1 MDRDNAKV
9 KRWVR
14 EFLFTTPLHVPKII
28 SFAESEALF
37 AAPLVVEGY
46 CANCKRASTFYRN
59 RGGKGILNFQAS
71 LKTREPLYFDLVC
84 ARDVKHRIIFTFRF
98 DKGQIKK
105 TAQYPPPA
113 EAANHPLPFMYS
125 RIFEKF
131 RDAAQ
136 NVIALLPVGEASPT
150 AKVAADKAQLKYF
163 STFKKMCDLVGNA
176 ISSLPFPEKQA
187 LKPELHLPSARN
199 QDQKIQPAHAVGLEA
214 AQMRREGFRI
224 DESHLQVLG
233 LFVAIVLVIIG
244 ILMLYEDAKKTAP
257 RPPLEQAAQH
267 VDDRA
272 SAAEK
277 IKSSITTLAQQID
290 ERLATLRAELERVD
304 LSISRDKS
312 LIATLGA
319 RENQQEAAIAAQ
331 LDQEKQQSST
341 APNTTERD
349 ASDTERPDA
358 LAAGVSVLPDKPE
371 TDLDTS
377 KLMMLDKA
385 GTTPKADKPANSDIP
400 HIGIGVAKGS
410 AKDGGLVILEVDLG
424 SPAGRAGVRK
434 HDLLLKVDG
443 TPVSRPDQLRE
454 ALLSLKG
461 NHSIVLTIERQ
472 GKTQRNKLIL
482 H

>member
-14 EFLFTTPLHVPKII
+14 EFLFTTPLHASKTI
-28 SFAESEALF
+28 SFAESNALF

-46 CANCKRASTFYRN
+46 CAKCGRASTFYRN
-59 RGGKGILNFQAS
+59 RGGKGPLNVQAS
-71 LKTREPLYFDLVC
+71 LETHEPLYFDLVC

-113 EAANHPLPFMYS
+113 EAANYPLPFMYS

-131 RDAAQ
+131 RDATLC
-136 NVIALLPVGEASPT
+136 VSSLLPVGEASPT
-150 AKVAADKAQLKYF
+150 AEVAADKAQLTY
-163 STFKKMCDLVGNA
+163 SPTFKKMRDLVGNV
-176 ISSLPFPEKQA
+176 ISSLPLPATQA
-187 LKPELHLPSARN
+187 SKPELRLPSASI
-199 QDQKIQPAHAVGLEA
+199 QDQKIQPAHAVVLEA
-214 AQMRREGFRI
+214 ARTRRAGFRI
-224 DESHLQVLG
+224 DESSLQVSG

-244 ILMLYEDAKKTAP
+244 VLMLYEDAKKTP
-257 RPPLEQAAQH
+257 SRPPLEQAAQH

-272 SAAEK
+272 SAEEK
-277 IKSSITTLAQQID
+277 IKSRMTTLAQQID
-290 ERLATLRAELERVD
+290 ERFATLRAELERLD
-304 LSISRDKS
+304 LSISRDKD
-312 LIATLGA
+312 LIAALGA

-331 LDQEKQQSST
+331 LDQEKQQS

-349 ASDTERPDA
+349 ASGTPDA
-358 LAAGVSVLPDKPE
+358 AAVSILPDNPE

-377 KLMMLDKA
+377 KLVMLDKT
-385 GTTPKADKPANSDIP
+385 GTTPRAGKPANSEIP

-461 NHSIVLTIERQ
+461 SHSIVLTLERQ

-482 H
+482 N

>member
-1 MDRDNAKV
+1 
-9 KRWVR
+9 
-14 EFLFTTPLHVPKII
+14 
-28 SFAESEALF
+28 
-37 AAPLVVEGY
+37 
-46 CANCKRASTFYRN
+46 
-59 RGGKGILNFQAS
+59 
-71 LKTREPLYFDLVC
+71 
-84 ARDVKHRIIFTFRF
+84 
-98 DKGQIKK
+98 
-105 TAQYPPPA
+105 
-113 EAANHPLPFMYS
+113 
-125 RIFEKF
+125 
-131 RDAAQ
+131 
-136 NVIALLPVGEASPT
+136 
-150 AKVAADKAQLKYF
+150 
-163 STFKKMCDLVGNA
+163 
-176 ISSLPFPEKQA
+176 
-187 LKPELHLPSARN
+187 
-199 QDQKIQPAHAVGLEA
+199 
-214 AQMRREGFRI
+214 
-224 DESHLQVLG
+224 
-233 LFVAIVLVIIG
+233 
-244 ILMLYEDAKKTAP
+244 
-257 RPPLEQAAQH
+257 
-267 VDDRA
+267 
-272 SAAEK
+272 
-277 IKSSITTLAQQID
+277 
-290 ERLATLRAELERVD
+290 
-304 LSISRDKS
+304 
-312 LIATLGA
+312 LIAALGA

-331 LDQEKQQSST
+331 LDQEKQRSST

-358 LAAGVSVLPDKPE
+358 LAAGVSILPDKPE